1 VATPPE
7 KLTISTTPTLISSYS
22 PSRTVIMLFNPST
35 QTIYIGIGQGV
46 SVDNGFPLPANQG
59 MVLAREFG
67 DDPTLA
73 YYGVVSSETAELRK
87 WEGEGKTLGAILE
100 EMKELMKR

>member
-1 VATPPE
+1 
-7 KLTISTTPTLISSYS
+7 
-22 PSRTVIMLFNPST
+22 MLFNIST
-35 QTIYIGIGQGV
+35 QTIYIGIGPGV
-46 SVDNGFPLPANQG
+46 TTANGFPLPSNQG

-73 YYGVVSSETAELRK
+73 YYAVVASGTAELRK

-100 EMKELMKR
+100 ELKKLLAR